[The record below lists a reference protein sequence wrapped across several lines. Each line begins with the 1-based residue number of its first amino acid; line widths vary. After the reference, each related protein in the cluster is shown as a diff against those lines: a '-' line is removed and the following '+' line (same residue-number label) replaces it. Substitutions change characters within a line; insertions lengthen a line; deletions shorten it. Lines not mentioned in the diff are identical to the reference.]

1 MNDPLAASQTPQ
13 FRTDLVEIIPHLRAF
28 ARSLTRNRE
37 QADDLVHDAVVRA
50 LSAANQFRPGT
61 NFKAWMFTIL
71 RNLYYNEGR
80 KDRAR
85 CVSLDGLAMEVEATP
100 ASQEAS
106 LEFRDFRRAYWQL
119 SDNHREVL
127 ILIGA
132 SGLSY
137 EEAARVCNCAVGT
150 IKSRISRARHEL
162 AQLLAGDEAGRGQS
176 QPAPTASSETAA
188 TSEPARDPEPA
199 RREPPDTSSQ
209 AQDPARPRQRAGVR
223 NQ

>member
-13 FRTDLVEIIPHLRAF
+13 FRADLVGIIPHLRAF

-85 CVSLDGLAMEVEATP
+85 CVSLDGMTIEVEATP
-100 ASQEAS
+100 PSQEAS
-106 LEFRDFRRAYWQL
+106 LEFRDFRRAYWRL
-119 SDNHREVL
+119 SDAHREVL

-137 EEAARVCNCAVGT
+137 EEAAQVCNCAVGT

-162 AQLLAGDEAGRGQS
+162 AQLLSGDEASGGRS
-176 QPAPTASSETAA
+176 QPAAAAGATAVPG
-188 TSEPARDPEPA
+188 PAGDPEPA
-199 RREPPDTSSQ
+199 QREPGASSQ
-209 AQDPARPRQRAGVR
+209 EQGPARPRQRVGAR
-223 NQ
+223 NP

>member
-1 MNDPLAASQTPQ
+1 MNDPLAASQTPE
-13 FRTDLVEIIPHLRAF
+13 FRADLVGIIPHLRAF

-80 KDRAR
+80 KDRSR
-85 CVSLDGLAMEVEATP
+85 CVSLDGMTIELEATP

-119 SDNHREVL
+119 TDAHREVL

-137 EEAARVCNCAVGT
+137 EEAAQVCNCAVGT

-162 AQLLAGDEAGRGQS
+162 AQLLSGDEAGSGRS
-176 QPAPTASSETAA
+176 QHAPAPSADATPVPGPAS
-188 TSEPARDPEPA
+188 DPEPTQH
-199 RREPPDTSSQ
+199 EPGSSSPEQ
-209 AQDPARPRQRAGVR
+209 RPPRPHQRAGAR
-223 NQ
+223 SR